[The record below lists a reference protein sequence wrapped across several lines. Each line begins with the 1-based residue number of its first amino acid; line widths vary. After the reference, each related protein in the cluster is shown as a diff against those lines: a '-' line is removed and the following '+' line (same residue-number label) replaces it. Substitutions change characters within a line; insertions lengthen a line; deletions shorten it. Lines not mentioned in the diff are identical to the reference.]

1 MEIKTN
7 EFQAWSVGTE
17 IHLEGAMRLAGS
29 EAYAPIYALMIGVLD
44 QAASSVTVNLSDLEY
59 LNSSGINM
67 LAKFTIEVRKRESVH
82 LTIKGSD
89 QIPWQNKSLRNLKKL
104 LPELDLLIQ

>member
-7 EFQAWSVGTE
+7 DFHAWSEGTE
-17 IHLEGAMRLAGS
+17 IHLEGTMRLAGS
-29 EAYAPIYALMIGVLD
+29 EAYAPIYALMVDVLNR
-44 QAASSVTVNLSDLEY
+44 ATHSVTMNLSNLEY

-67 LAKFTIEVRKRESVH
+67 IAKFTIEVRKRENIH
-82 LTIKGSD
+82 LILKGSD

-104 LPELDLLIQ
+104 LPDLDLLVG

>member
-7 EFQAWSVGTE
+7 EFQAWSVGAE

-29 EAYAPIYALMIGVLD
+29 EAYAPIYALMIDVLD
-44 QAASSVTVNLSDLEY
+44 KAASAVTVNLSELEY

-82 LTIKGSD
+82 LTIRGSD

-104 LPELDLLIQ
+104 LPELELLIQ